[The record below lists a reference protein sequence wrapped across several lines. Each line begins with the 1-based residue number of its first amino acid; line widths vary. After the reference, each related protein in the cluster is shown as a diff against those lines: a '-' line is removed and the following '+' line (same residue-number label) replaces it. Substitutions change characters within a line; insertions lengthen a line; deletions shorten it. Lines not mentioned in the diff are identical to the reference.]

1 MLAGRQHRRTTY
13 LPLRTFGRSSVDTDP
28 SCPCPHSLGTTR
40 VNLPTLPCWNSRIFV
55 AALPFSF
62 WTCAWCCPPLAPG
75 QDLVALVAAITAAN
89 QAAPA
94 SGNVASPEQEV
105 DDTNHMTKNE
115 MATLLQ
121 MCRKSSTGTLAYLP
135 AWFQDCADK
144 GTTDPYRQMI
154 VQKYVMANT

>member
-1 MLAGRQHRRTTY
+1 MGE
-13 LPLRTFGRSSVDTDP
+13 G
-28 SCPCPHSLGTTR
+28 SLCE
-40 VNLPTLPCWNSRIFV
+40 VVPTLTAQTGGNIGGG
-55 AALPFSF
+55 
-62 WTCAWCCPPLAPG
+62 TLAPG
-75 QDLVALVAAITAAN
+75 QDLAALVAAITAAN
-89 QAAPA
+89 QEAPA
-94 SGNVASPEQEV
+94 SGSVASPGQEV
-105 DDTNHMTKNE
+105 NNTKHMSKNE